1 MQTWASGISTSQLN
15 QALRGHRRAGKQD
28 QTRQSLKMS
37 PLPSSPPTAPFGN
50 RPYNNP
56 QIRKLDALA
65 LISNYSIIREMFQG
79 YKNGIWVRS
88 MPING
93 LSSEIGQT

>member
-79 YKNGIWVRS
+79 YKNGIWV
-88 MPING
+88 
-93 LSSEIGQT
+93 